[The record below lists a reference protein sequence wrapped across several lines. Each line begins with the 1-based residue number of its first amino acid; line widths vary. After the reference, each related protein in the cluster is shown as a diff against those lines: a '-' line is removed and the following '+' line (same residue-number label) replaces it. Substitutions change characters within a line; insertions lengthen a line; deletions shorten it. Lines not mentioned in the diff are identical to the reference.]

1 MNCVKIWIGLSGE
14 ISMQREQKCEYPGLE
29 KTGVLIIASRPVH
42 LEQVK
47 QMGRVERVV
56 SGEVARAR

>member
-47 QMGRVERVV
+47 QMVEWR
-56 SGEVARAR
+56 EL